1 MSGIQSGDLRDN
13 TRTLVE
19 LILRGMA
26 WNGEINEVPEY
37 TITYKSAWSLSDDE
51 KATQDQANAAAQLT
65 RAQTASTYVT
75 AGILETDEVRRS
87 LAQDEQF
94 DPENIITEVDVNQDW
109 GMAAAGNPQNK
120 IFTTGDFDRYKKN
133 IVTDEGDCGYVAGF
147 VLNDG
152 KSSAANAPMGKLVRP
167 RRFILNPG
175 KRRVW
180 HSAGKQRKSSILT

>member
-1 MSGIQSGDLRDN
+1 M
-13 TRTLVE
+13 
-19 LILRGMA
+19 
-26 WNGEINEVPEY
+26 
-37 TITYKSAWSLSDDE
+37 SDDE

-152 KSSAANAPMGKLVRP
+152 KILCGQRSDGQGWCGPGGHIEPGETPSMAFRREAKEEFNIDVGDITYLGNCKGKPDEVLLSL
-167 RRFILNPG
+167 I
-175 KRRVW
+175 
-180 HSAGKQRKSSILT
+180 HI

>member
-94 DPENIITEVDVNQDW
+94 DPENIITEVDGLRNHD
-109 GMAAAGNPQNK
+109 A
-120 IFTTGDFDRYKKN
+120 
-133 IVTDEGDCGYVAGF
+133 
-147 VLNDG
+147 
-152 KSSAANAPMGKLVRP
+152 
-167 RRFILNPG
+167 
-175 KRRVW
+175 KR
-180 HSAGKQRKSSILT
+180 L